1 MVSVPRGWN
10 WMWQQ
15 KRNSLDFLGKIA
27 AVDGE
32 LIVESGQCLNCFYV
46 QGVPRGRGESHWN
59 QDTFSGPPQP
69 DKTRHL
75 CTSGLQPGLCGDVE
89 AYRYHLYLLWPPILN
104 FPKKYPKNNQRHPLD
119 RPTNSPMKAESD
131 RQGLAG
137 ILWPLWPV
145 SRPSG
150 HLPFMGLLYS
160 RLTC

>member
-46 QGVPRGRGESHWN
+46 HGVPRGRGRAIETRTHSRFLLN
-59 QDTFSGPPQP
+59 QIKHAIFAQVDFNKVSVEMLRPINISPTSPGP
-69 DKTRHL
+69 L
-75 CTSGLQPGLCGDVE
+75 F
-89 AYRYHLYLLWPPILN
+89 WI
-104 FPKKYPKNNQRHPLD
+104 FPKNNHTLD
-119 RPTNSPMKAESD
+119 RSTNSPMKAESD

-145 SRPSG
+145 SRSSG